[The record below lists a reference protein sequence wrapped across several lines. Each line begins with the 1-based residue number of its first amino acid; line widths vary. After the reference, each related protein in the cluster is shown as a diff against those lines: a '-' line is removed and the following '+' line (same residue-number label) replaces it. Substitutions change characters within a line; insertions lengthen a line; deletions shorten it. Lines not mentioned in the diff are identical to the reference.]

1 VFGLGI
7 LLVVESEEV
16 VVLEAGYIAPDYL
29 SSDRSDNFD
38 FECSFAQAEHCLSE
52 LDFVKNLK
60 IESLRIALL
69 YNLWQTAE
77 ILDHF
82 RIVVLLVAS
91 VQHSFFSRHQ
101 PFSCILLES

>member
-1 VFGLGI
+1 MLGI
-7 LLVVESEEV
+7 VLVVESEEV
-16 VVLEAGYIAPDYL
+16 VVLEAGYIVPDYL
-29 SSDRSDNFD
+29 SSDRSDNSD
-38 FECSFAQAEHCLSE
+38 FEYNLSQAENCLVE
-52 LDFVKNLK
+52 IDFVKNLK

-91 VQHSFFSRHQ
+91 VQRSFFSRHQ

>member
-1 VFGLGI
+1 MFELGI
-7 LLVVESEEV
+7 VLVVESEET
-16 VVLEAGYIAPDYL
+16 VVLDAEYILADYL
-29 SSDRSDNFD
+29 SSDRSDNSD
-38 FECSFAQAEHCLSE
+38 FEYNFAQADSSE

-101 PFSCILLES
+101 PFSCIL

>member
-1 VFGLGI
+1 MN
-7 LLVVESEEV
+7 
-16 VVLEAGYIAPDYL
+16 YL
-29 SSDRSDNFD
+29 SSDRTVHSD
-38 FECSFAQAEHCLSE
+38 FEYNLSQAEDCSSE

-82 RIVVLLVAS
+82 RIVVLLVSS